1 MLCLRLANQHTM
13 TSERA
18 MLELETMSSMSLKLL
33 RGMIHNKIVVLETAM
48 EQKQTKKQQ
57 EIVKYVIF

>member
-1 MLCLRLANQHTM
+1 M